1 MTAPGPRVLA
11 IDDEPEIR
19 RILRTVLA
27 DAGYAVTT
35 AATAEAGMDEFRRVR
50 PDVVL
55 MDLRLPGMSG
65 LEACGWLRE
74 RSNVP
79 IIVLSVIG
87 EERDKVRALD
97 AGADDYLVKP
107 FGTAEMLAR
116 VRVALRHAAALKAGT
131 DPVIRVGDLVVDVG
145 HRLVAVGGQAVR
157 LTPTEYE
164 VLKHLAVHAGK
175 VVTHR
180 QLMRAVWGTDHAAD
194 TSNTRYTVTQ
204 LRKKLGDDP
213 ARPRYILTEP
223 GVGYRLRAEDG
234 GPAPLGI

>member
-1 MTAPGPRVLA
+1 MITAGARNLA
-11 IDDEPEIR
+11 IDYEPEIR
-19 RILRTVLA
+19 RILRTVLT
-27 DAGYAVTT
+27 DAGYAVIT
-35 AATAEAGMDEFRRVR
+35 AASGEAGIDEFRRVR

-55 MDLRLPGMSG
+55 LDLRLPGLSG
-65 LEACGWLRE
+65 LEVCAWLRE
-74 RSNVP
+74 RSPVP
-79 IIVLSVIG
+79 IIVLSVMG

-107 FGTAEMLAR
+107 FGTAELLAR
-116 VRVALRHAAALKAGT
+116 LRVALRHLAAVKAGT

-145 HRLVAVGGQAVR
+145 RRLVAVAGQAVH

-180 QLMRAVWGTDHAAD
+180 QLLRAVWGTDQATDSA
-194 TSNTRYTVTQ
+194 NTRYTVTQ

-213 ARPRYILTEP
+213 TRPRYILTEP
-223 GVGYRLRAEDG
+223 GVGYRLRADDDDVPP
-234 GPAPLGI
+234 PAG

>member
-1 MTAPGPRVLA
+1 MTAAGARILA

-27 DAGYAVTT
+27 DAGYLVAT
-35 AATAEAGMDEFRRVR
+35 AADAEAGLDEFRRVR

-55 MDLRLPGMSG
+55 LDLRLPGMSG
-65 LEACGWLRE
+65 LEACRRLRE

-107 FGTAEMLAR
+107 FGTAELLAR
-116 VRVALRHAAALKAGT
+116 LRVALRHAAALAAGT
-131 DPVIRVGDLVVDVG
+131 DPVIRAGGLVVDIG
-145 HRLVAVGGQAVR
+145 RRLVAVDSRAVH

-164 VLKHLAVHAGK
+164 VLKHLAAHAGK

-180 QLMRAVWGTDHAAD
+180 QLMRAVWGIDHGAD
-194 TSNTRYTVTQ
+194 TGNTRYTVTQ
-204 LRKKLGDDP
+204 LRKKLGDNP
-213 ARPRYILTEP
+213 TRPRFILTEP
-223 GVGYRLRAEDG
+223 GVGYRLRADDG
-234 GPAPLGI
+234 GMAPEVV